1 MKTSQKLRHF
11 SPLMRDTNSVFLP
24 LKSPSQKVT
33 RVGFVLLE
41 HFSMMAFTGAVDA
54 LITANLVQTSPL
66 FLFSTYGLDSA
77 TVKSD
82 LGIDISSNGMLAQL
96 KPKNIVEADVLI
108 VCGGFRCSLVE
119 HKALTTLLKKAAKNN
134 ITLGGIWNGSISLAY
149 AGILN
154 DMTCAL
160 HPDNH
165 AFMMEHFNTVRV
177 SENIFEVGKQVMT
190 CAGAVSAQEM
200 ILQLI
205 EERQGKHIVRAIREI
220 LSCDR
225 IAETGDRKLMP
236 ISDKPL
242 LPDGLRE
249 LILLMKS
256 NIEEP
261 ININDLSDYVKLS
274 RRQVERLFQVHLA
287 TSPGRY
293 YLELRITKAR
303 QLLLQ
308 SNASIINISLACG
321 FVNTAHFSRCFKD
334 YFGSTPTLA
343 RKKLYHSLSD

>member
-1 MKTSQKLRHF
+1 MKTSQKLRQF

-41 HFSMMAFTGAVDA
+41 HFSMMAFTGSVDA

-66 FLFSTYGLDSA
+66 FVFSTYGLDSE

-82 LGIDISSNGMLAQL
+82 LGINISTNGMLDKLQ
-96 KPKNIVEADVLI
+96 PKNSVEVDVLI

-119 HKALTTLLKKAAKNN
+119 HKDLTALLKNAGKNKVM
-134 ITLGGIWNGSISLAY
+134 LGGIWNGSISLTY
-149 AGILN
+149 AGVLN
-154 DMTCAL
+154 NKACAL

-165 AFMMEHFNTVRV
+165 AFMMEHFNKVRV
-177 SENIFEVGKQVMT
+177 SENIFEIESQIMT

-200 ILQLI
+200 MLKFI
-205 EERQGKHIVRAIREI
+205 EQMQGKSIVRAIREI

-225 IAETGDRKLMP
+225 IAETGDRKRMP

-261 ININDLSDYVKLS
+261 ININDLADYVKFS
-274 RRQVERLFQVHLA
+274 RRQVERLFQVHFE

-293 YLELRITKAR
+293 YLELRITQAR

-343 RKKLYHSLSD
+343 RKKLYNNLSD